1 MNLNYKLYFSNYSVF
16 FINNK
21 NIKFNSLA
29 LNNRVLFFFLKKE
42 KLKLLSKT
50 KIVNKNNNALNTI
63 VNFLSFAGKKNFSY
77 KVFSKF
83 FENLS
88 IFLFLERNYLMEN
101 YIFVK
106 EFIFNLKSNKN
117 LNNMCYVFDW
127 LIFWYRP
134 IFTAKCYFV
143 PKKYRK
149 KLKKKYLVKIQYVDR
164 LKRKNVALK
173 NILLH
178 SSNYSNYSIYSRIT
192 LNMFD
197 TIFNFKDS
205 KPYKRKLQIYKKL
218 LKKN

>member
-1 MNLNYKLYFSNYSVF
+1 MSPFYLNS
-16 FINNK
+16 K

-29 LNNRVLFFFLKKE
+29 INNRVLFFFLKKE
-42 KLKLLSKT
+42 KLKLSKSSKFT
-50 KIVNKNNNALNTI
+50 AKSNSAVNTI
-63 VNFLSFAGKKNFSY
+63 VNFLLFSGKKNYSY
-77 KVFSKF
+77 KVFGKF

-88 IFLFLERNYLMEN
+88 IFLFLERNYLIEN
-101 YIFVK
+101 YLFVK
-106 EFIFNLKSNKN
+106 EFLFNLKSNKN
-117 LNNMCYVFDW
+117 LNNVCYVFDW
-127 LIFWYRP
+127 LIFWYKP

-149 KLKKKYLVKIQYVDR
+149 KLKKKYLVKIQYVDK

-178 SSNYSNYSIYSRIT
+178 SFNYSNYSIFSRIT

-218 LKKN
+218 LKKS

>member
-1 MNLNYKLYFSNYSVF
+1 LNLNYKLYFSNYSVF

-127 LIFWYRP
+127 LIF
-134 IFTAKCYFV
+134 
-143 PKKYRK
+143 
-149 KLKKKYLVKIQYVDR
+149 
-164 LKRKNVALK
+164 
-173 NILLH
+173 
-178 SSNYSNYSIYSRIT
+178 
-192 LNMFD
+192 
-197 TIFNFKDS
+197 
-205 KPYKRKLQIYKKL
+205 
-218 LKKN
+218 